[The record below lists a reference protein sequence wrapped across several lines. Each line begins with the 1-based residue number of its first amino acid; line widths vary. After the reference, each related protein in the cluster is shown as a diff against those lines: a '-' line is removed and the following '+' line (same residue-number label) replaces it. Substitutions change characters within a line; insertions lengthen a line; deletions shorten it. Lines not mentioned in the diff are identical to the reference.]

1 MYSTHTVKL
10 VFPESQSGLWLLERE
25 NREESVKRPTLD
37 LSSGHDL
44 TIHEFEPH
52 VGLSAES
59 VESAWDSLSL
69 PLPYSVSLS
78 KINKLKKLKSQTK

>member
-25 NREESVKRPTLD
+25 NREESDKRPTLD

-44 TIHEFEPH
+44 TVLEFEPS
-52 VGLSAES
+52 VRLCAYSTQSA
-59 VESAWDSLSL
+59 
-69 PLPYSVSLS
+69 
-78 KINKLKKLKSQTK
+78 